1 MSECSIDHSH
11 ADVIKKVESQ
21 KPFLPADLYESLWS
35 YLQEERT
42 QDLLNDLF
50 HLLKKYDL
58 ASEEEQDVRNRRLA
72 LIVNN

>member
-21 KPFLPADLYESLWS
+21 KTFLPSDLYESLYN

-58 ASEEEQDVRNRRLA
+58 VSEEERDVRNKRLA

>member
-11 ADVIKKVESQ
+11 TDVIKKVESQ
-21 KPFLPADLYESLWS
+21 KTFLPSDLYKSLYN

-58 ASEEEQDVRNRRLA
+58 VSEEERDVRNKRLA

>member
-11 ADVIKKVESQ
+11 ADVIKKAESQ
-21 KPFLPADLYESLWS
+21 KSFLPADLYEGVWS

-42 QDLLNDLF
+42 QDLLNELF

-58 ASEEEQDVRNRRLA
+58 VSGEERDVRNKRLA